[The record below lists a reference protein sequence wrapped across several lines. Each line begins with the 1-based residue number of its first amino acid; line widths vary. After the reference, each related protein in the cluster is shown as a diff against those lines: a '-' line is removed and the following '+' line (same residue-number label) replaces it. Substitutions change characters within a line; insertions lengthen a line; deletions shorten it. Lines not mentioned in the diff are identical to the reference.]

1 MSQDT
6 FDRDRSPEELSLDEL
21 IASAKA
27 DLSEEPPK
35 FEAQIPSEYADL
47 AEEETLYYEEP
58 EDEGSRIP
66 GFIKVLLYICCVLAA
81 AVLLAVGAWKCA
93 DDVLALTAEEEI
105 VTVTVPEQ
113 VTMAALTDD
122 LADKG
127 LIRYKWLFSCTACSP
142 MPRRKSIPALMS

>member
-6 FDRDRSPEELSLDEL
+6 FDRDRSLEELSLDEL

-27 DLSEEPPK
+27 DLNEAPPK

-47 AEEETLYYEEP
+47 AEEETLYYEET
-58 EDEGSRIP
+58 EDDGARVP

-113 VTMAALTDD
+113 VTMAVLT
-122 LADKG
+122 
-127 LIRYKWLFSCTACSP
+127 
-142 MPRRKSIPALMS
+142 